1 MTTIRAALAWPD
13 IVAMT
18 PSPRR
23 TELIDAYG
31 RRVEDLRRCGHDAD
45 DMDMTVIDAETI
57 RIESVIRFGDTP
69 QVTAMRYAELKA
81 AVSQVRA

>member
-23 TELIDAYG
+23 TELIAAYQ
-31 RRVEDLRRCGHDAD
+31 RRVDDLRRRGHDTD

-57 RIESVIRFGDTP
+57 RVESVIRFGDTP
-69 QVTAMRYAELKA
+69 SVTAMRRAVIA
-81 AVSQVRA
+81 DAVSQVRA